1 MVLDRPISTVS
12 ENLKELKEL
21 SLTKS
26 EKRGKEVY
34 YINPEKLDLVNKIIN
49 EGKAF
54 KREYK
59 SFFDYPWWL
68 RRPLSLYERDLPQ
81 IIEMKFKEIG
91 VKVKKEYKI
100 DAPSGKSL
108 YADFL
113 LALPSGRRIAVEI
126 KIISECEL
134 TFRASE

>member
-54 KREYK
+54 KREYRF
-59 SFFDYPWWL
+59 FFDYPWWL
-68 RRPLSLYERDLPQ
+68 KRPLSLYERDLPQ